1 MSLCNENTPDNVVSG
16 VAADLACDEFLDDA
30 EVIEDTV
37 GELIPHN
44 HLVVRAF
51 AQSINQSALGLR
63 IDAENVPELEC
74 VLMGVIAMVAS
85 EVRRPERILPSL
97 RALAEAHLTDR
108 DDNGNLQIV
117 AEALIDAITAALGP
131 RFTLAQELA
140 WRRICE
146 MLIERVAPQ

>member
-1 MSLCNENTPDNVVSG
+1 MSLCNETTRENVVIA
-16 VAADLACDEFLDDA
+16 VAADLTFAELLDDA
-30 EVIEDTV
+30 AVVEDTV

-63 IDAENVPELEC
+63 IDAENVQELEC

-85 EVRRPERILPSL
+85 EVRRPERILPSI
-97 RALAEAHLTDR
+97 RALAEAHLNAR
-108 DDNGNLQIV
+108 VDNENLQMV
-117 AEALIDAITAALGP
+117 AEALLDAITAALGP
-131 RFTLAQELA
+131 SFTLAQEMA

-146 MLIERVAPQ
+146 LLIERVASQ